1 MREVV
6 VELILLRADP
16 QGWSYRRQVAPL
28 DREGDPSELARSLA
42 GEPLL
47 LHSTSWRHEP
57 GQGIVLTYAA
67 YPDPDPDAPA
77 DELDELEVAFGA
89 APDDPRPAELAPAHV
104 AAHAIRHLAF
114 LAASDPVTGAA
125 IAADATVAALLGGI
139 SAGAAGLIPSGRT

>member
-1 MREVV
+1 MREVI
-6 VELILLRADP
+6 VELILLRAAP
-16 QGWSYRRQVAPL
+16 EGWSFRRQAAPL

-57 GQGIVLTYAA
+57 DEGIVLTYAA
-67 YPDPDPDAPA
+67 YPDPDPDARA

-89 APDDPRPAELAPAHV
+89 APDDPRPVELTAAHV

-114 LAASDPVTGAA
+114 LVASDPVTGAA
-125 IAADATVAALLGGI
+125 IVADPAVAALLGGVR
-139 SAGAAGLIPSGRT
+139 AEAAGLIPSG